1 MRELPPED
9 QILRARDAEPIVVVP
24 PQTWHCMFC
33 DPQGP
38 LGTRTTVI
46 WLGPNTDGPHGR
58 CSECGQKYALAGLIG
73 MLLREALPPRAVESR
88 LAHCEFCQPVAE
100 SNAKPTIAWR
110 GLRGRCA
117 RCGQAYARLETPSQA
132 A

>member
-1 MRELPPED
+1 MRELPPAD
-9 QILRARDAEPIVVVP
+9 QLLRPRDAEPIVVVP

-58 CSECGQKYALAGLIG
+58 CTECGQKYALAGLVG

-88 LAHCEFCQPVAE
+88 LVHCEFCQPVAE
-100 SNAKPTIAWR
+100 VNARPTIAWR
-110 GLRGRCA
+110 GARGRCA
-117 RCGQAYARLETPSQA
+117 RCGQAYARVEVHSQA

>member
-9 QILRARDAEPIVVVP
+9 QLLRARDAEPIVVVP

-33 DPQGP
+33 DPQG
-38 LGTRTTVI
+38 LVAMRTTVI
-46 WLGPNTDGPHGR
+46 WLGPDSDGPDGR
-58 CSECGQKYALAGLIG
+58 CAQCGQKYELAAMCG
-73 MLLREALPPRAVESR
+73 MLLREALPPRSVGSR
-88 LAHCEFCQPVAE
+88 LDHCEFCEPGAQPGTR
-100 SNAKPTIAWR
+100 PTVAWR

-117 RCGQAYARLETPSQA
+117 RCGQAYARREPDSKA

>member
-9 QILRARDAEPIVVVP
+9 QLLRPRDAEPIVVVP

-33 DPQGP
+33 DPAGP
-38 LGTRTTVI
+38 VGNRTTVI

-58 CSECGQKYALAGLIG
+58 CTDCGQKYALAALYG
-73 MLLREALPPRAVESR
+73 MLLREALPPREVESR
-88 LAHCEFCQPVAE
+88 LDHCEFCEPAAE
-100 SNAKPTIAWR
+100 VGARPTVAWR
-110 GLRGRCA
+110 GARGRCA
-117 RCGQAYARLETPSQA
+117 RCGQAYTRRAPDVKA